1 MNERDYLA
9 ERFEE
14 HRTHLRAVAYRMLG
28 SLSEVDD
35 AVQEAWLRLSRADA
49 TGIDNLGGWLT
60 TVVARVCLDML
71 RSRQSRREEPFTP
84 DAPEP
89 VATGTS
95 GSSPEHEALL
105 ADSVG
110 LALLV
115 VLDRLTPA
123 ERLAFVLHDM
133 FAVPFEEIA
142 PIVGRSAEATRQLAS
157 RARRRVRGGAGARPR
172 SRSAARGRRGLSCRI
187 TRRRLRRPSRRPRSG
202 SRGSRGHGRSGAPAE
217 IRGAAVWAKGAVAYG
232 HLARLT
238 RPALVNGAIGVV
250 MAPQGRLVASAPLH
264 DRERQD
270 HRDRGHRQSGAARRA
285 RRVDRRLRYADRCS
299 VNLAA
304 TLAYCARRRKPIT
317 NAHVG

>member
-35 AVQEAWLRLSRADA
+35 AVQEAWLRLSRAEA

-89 VATGTS
+89 VATGTR
-95 GSSPEHEALL
+95 GSSPEQEALL

-142 PIVGRSAEATRQLAS
+142 PIVGRSAEAARQLAS
-157 RARRRVRGGAGARPR
+157 RARRRVRG
-172 SRSAARGRRGLSCRI
+172 SAAAPDPDDLVRQREVVEAFLAALRGGDFEGLLAVLDPDLVVRADM
-187 TRRRLRRPSRRPRSG
+187 PVP
-202 SRGSRGHGRSGAPAE
+202 SGAPSE
-217 IRGAAVWAKGAVAYG
+217 IRGAAVWAKQAVAFG
-232 HLARLT
+232 HLAQLV
-238 RPALVNGAIGVV
+238 RPVLVNGAIGVV
-250 MAPQGRLVASAPLH
+250 RAPRGRLSRALTFKIANGKITEIEVIGDP
-264 DRERQD
+264 
-270 HRDRGHRQSGAARRA
+270 ARLGELDVSIA
-285 RRVDRRLRYADRCS
+285 E
-299 VNLAA
+299 
-304 TLAYCARRRKPIT
+304 
-317 NAHVG
+317 

>member
-35 AVQEAWLRLSRADA
+35 AVQEAWLRLSRADTA
-49 TGIDNLGGWLT
+49 GIDNLGGWLT

-95 GSSPEHEALL
+95 GSSPEQEALL

-142 PIVGRSAEATRQLAS
+142 PIVGRSAEAARQLAS
-157 RARRRVRGGAGARPR
+157 RARRRVRGGA
-172 SRSAARGRRGLSCRI
+172 AAPDPDLVRQREVVEAFHCGI
-187 TRRRLRRPSRRPRSG
+187 TRRRLRRPARRPRSG
-202 SRGSRGHGRSGAPAE
+202 SRGSRGHAGPPARRPRS
-217 IRGAAVWAKGAVAYG
+217 AA
-232 HLARLT
+232 
-238 RPALVNGAIGVV
+238 
-250 MAPQGRLVASAPLH
+250 
-264 DRERQD
+264 
-270 HRDRGHRQSGAARRA
+270 RQSGRRG
-285 RRVDRRLRYADRCS
+285 RSPTGTSRGSRGPRS
-299 VNLAA
+299 
-304 TLAYCARRRKPIT
+304 
-317 NAHVG
+317 

>member
-1 MNERDYLA
+1 MTEHDDLA

-28 SLSEVDD
+28 SSSEVDD
-35 AVQEAWLRLSRADA
+35 AVQEAWLRLSRANAADTADA
-49 TGIDNLGGWLT
+49 AGIDNLGGWLT

-71 RSRQSRREEPFTP
+71 RSRQSRREEPFTS

-89 VATGTS
+89 AATGTR
-95 GSSPEHEALL
+95 GSSPEQEALL

-142 PIVGRSAEATRQLAS
+142 PIVGRSAEAARQLAS
-157 RARRRVRGGAGARPR
+157 RARRRVRG
-172 SRSAARGRRGLSCRI
+172 AAAPDPDLVRQCEVVDAFLAALRGGDFEGLLAVLDPDLVVR
-187 TRRRLRRPSRRPRSG
+187 TDMVP
-202 SRGSRGHGRSGAPAE
+202 SGAPAE
-217 IRGAAVWAKGAVAYG
+217 TRGAAVWAKQAVAFG
-232 HLARLT
+232 HLAQLV

-250 MAPQGRLVASAPLH
+250 MAPRGRL
-264 DRERQD
+264 
-270 HRDRGHRQSGAARRA
+270 ARALTFRIANGKITEIEVIGDPA
-285 RRVDRRLRYADRCS
+285 RLGELDVSIAD
-299 VNLAA
+299 
-304 TLAYCARRRKPIT
+304 
-317 NAHVG
+317 

>member
-1 MNERDYLA
+1 MEKEKWLA
-9 ERFEE
+9 EQFEA
-14 HRTHLRAVAYRMLG
+14 HRDHLQRVAYRMLG
-28 SLSEVDD
+28 STGEADD
-35 AVQEAWLRLSRADA
+35 AVQEAWLRLSRAEA

-89 VATGTS
+89 VATGSS
-95 GSSPEHEALL
+95 GSSPEQEALL

-142 PIVGRSAEATRQLAS
+142 PIVGRSAEAARQLAS
-157 RARRRVRGGAGARPR
+157 RARRRVRGGGAPDPDLVRQREVVEAFIAALRAGDFEGLLAVLDPDLVVRADMAAGAP
-172 SRSAARGRRGLSCRI
+172 
-187 TRRRLRRPSRRPRSG
+187 T
-202 SRGSRGHGRSGAPAE
+202 E
-217 IRGAAVWAKGAVAYG
+217 IRGAAGWGEG
-232 HLARLT
+232 
-238 RPALVNGAIGVV
+238 G
-250 MAPQGRLVASAPLH
+250 GRLWAHGAAHAARASRWGHRRRGGAAGTIGESAPLH

-270 HRDRGHRQSGAARRA
+270 HRDRGHRQSGAARRV
-285 RRVDRRLRYADRCS
+285 RRVDR
-299 VNLAA
+299 
-304 TLAYCARRRKPIT
+304 
-317 NAHVG
+317 